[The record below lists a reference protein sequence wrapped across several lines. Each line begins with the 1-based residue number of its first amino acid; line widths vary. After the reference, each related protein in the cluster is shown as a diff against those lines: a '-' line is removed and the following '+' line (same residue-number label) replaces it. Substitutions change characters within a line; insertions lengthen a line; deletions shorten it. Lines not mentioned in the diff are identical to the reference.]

1 MVRTGKPK
9 SNSTMKVYFDPQIF
23 LLQQVGGISK
33 YFSELISQFLANP
46 DLGVRPV
53 FYRLPMRLNQH
64 SAEALGLKFIEIPRA
79 LRIALFAVFSFAPSK
94 LADLTHQTFYSMLYF
109 KKSQPWVTTLYDMI
123 PETHG
128 DPKVRNPH
136 LQKVSILRKAR
147 HVISIS
153 RFSAATMRGL
163 LKDFKGQI
171 DVIPL
176 AGGEQKGPRL
186 EGHVCNKRLIF
197 VGNRSGYKNGE
208 LALRAIAMADAN
220 FSIFFVG
227 ASFTAGELNL
237 IQELGIQR
245 QVRHVKA
252 SDEELSQLYRESCAL
267 VFPSEVEGFGLPT
280 LEAMA
285 LGLPVIAADN
295 EINHEVSADAPYYF
309 KSNDATDLAK
319 VMRDLCSNQTL
330 RAEKV
335 SLGLSVA
342 ESYSWN
348 RTASLTAISYR
359 KALANH
365 GDRSTAGRG

>member
-1 MVRTGKPK
+1 LVREDKHQSGTAV
-9 SNSTMKVYFDPQIF
+9 TVYFDPQIF

-33 YFSELISQFLANP
+33 YFSELISQFSSNP

-53 FYRLPMRLNQH
+53 FYSLPMRLNRH
-64 SAEALGLKFIEIPRA
+64 SAEALGLKFIEIPRP
-79 LRIALFAVFSFAPSK
+79 LRIALFAFFSCAPSK
-94 LADLTHQTFYSMLYF
+94 PADLTHQTFYSMLYF
-109 KKSQPWVTTLYDMI
+109 TKSKPWVTTLYDMI

-136 LQKVSILRKAR
+136 LQKASILSKAR

-153 RFSAATMRGL
+153 EFSAATVRGL

-176 AGGEQKGPRL
+176 AGGEQKGPL
-186 EGHVCNKRLIF
+186 PEGHVCKKRLIF
-197 VGNRSGYKNGE
+197 VGSRSGYKNGE
-208 LALRAIAMADAN
+208 LALRALAMADAN
-220 FSIFFVG
+220 LSMTFVG
-227 ASFTAGELNL
+227 ASFTSSELNL
-237 IQELGIQR
+237 IQELGIQS

-252 SDEELSQLYRESCAL
+252 SDEELSHLYRESCAL

-285 LGLPVIAADN
+285 LGVPVIAANN
-295 EINHEVSADAPYYF
+295 EINREVSGDAPFYF
-309 KSNDATDLAK
+309 ELNDEKDLAK

-335 SLGLSVA
+335 GLGTRIC
-342 ESYSWN
+342 ESYSWY
-348 RTASLTAISYR
+348 RTASLTAISY
-359 KALANH
+359 KNALAEYGH
-365 GDRSTAGRG
+365 RPTGGRG

>member
-1 MVRTGKPK
+1 MVTEDRRQFKAAVT
-9 SNSTMKVYFDPQIF
+9 VYFDPQIF

-33 YFSELISQFLANP
+33 YFSELICQFSSNP

-53 FYRLPMRLNQH
+53 FYSLPMRLNQH

-94 LADLTHQTFYSMLYF
+94 LADLTHQTFYSMPYL
-109 KKSQPWVTTLYDMI
+109 KKSKPWVTTLYDMI

-128 DPKVRNPH
+128 HPKVRNPH
-136 LQKVSILRKAR
+136 LQKTSILRMAR

-153 RFSAATMRGL
+153 EFSAATARSL
-163 LKDFKGQI
+163 VKDFKGQI

-176 AGGEQKGPRL
+176 AVREQKEPL
-186 EGHVCNKRLIF
+186 PTGHVCKKGLIF

-220 FSIFFVG
+220 LSMTFVG
-227 ASFTAGELNL
+227 ASFTAGELHL
-237 IQELGIQR
+237 IQELGIQS
-245 QVRHVKA
+245 QVRQVKA

-285 LGLPVIAADN
+285 LGVPVIAADN
-295 EINHEVSADAPYYF
+295 EINREVSGDAPFYF
-309 KSNDATDLAK
+309 ELNDARDLAK
-319 VMRDLCSNQTL
+319 VLRDLCSNQTL

-335 SLGLSVA
+335 RLGMRVA
-342 ESYSWN
+342 DSYSWN

-359 KALANH
+359 KALAKS
-365 GDRSTAGRG
+365 GDRSTARRD